1 MEDHD
6 AADPPLRTLNVF
18 YQGTNVEMLEET
30 YFKFK
35 KNILPK
41 NEKDVAKLSRASSRI
56 L

>member
-30 YFKFK
+30 CLKFK
-35 KNILPK
+35 KNIPLK
-41 NEKDVAKLSRASSRI
+41 NEKDAAKLSRASNQI